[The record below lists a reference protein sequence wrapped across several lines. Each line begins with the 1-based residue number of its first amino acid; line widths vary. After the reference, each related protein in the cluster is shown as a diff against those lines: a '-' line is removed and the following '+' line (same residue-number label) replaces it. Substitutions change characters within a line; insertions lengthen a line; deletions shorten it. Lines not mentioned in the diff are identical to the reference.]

1 MTFEPAEVK
10 LFPKRSAK
18 LIDGSKKIYAYVNW
32 LLNFRVSVFLKSAGK
47 QNNLMPLEIK
57 GSALFMIHFTLM
69 KIDSL
74 YLV

>member
-1 MTFEPAEVK
+1 MA
-10 LFPKRSAK
+10 AK
-18 LIDGSKKIYAYVNW
+18 NAYVNW
-32 LLNFRVSVFLKSAGK
+32 LLNFRVSVFLKSAVK

>member
-1 MTFEPAEVK
+1 MA
-10 LFPKRSAK
+10 AK
-18 LIDGSKKIYAYVNW
+18 NAYVNW
-32 LLNFRVSVFLKSAGK
+32 LLNFRVSVFLKSAVK
-47 QNNLMPLEIK
+47 QNNLMHLEIK

>member
-1 MTFEPAEVK
+1 MA
-10 LFPKRSAK
+10 AK
-18 LIDGSKKIYAYVNW
+18 NAYVNW
-32 LLNFRVSVFLKSAGK
+32 LLNFRVSVFLKSAVK

-57 GSALFMIHFTLM
+57 DSALFMIRFTLFTLM

>member
-1 MTFEPAEVK
+1 MA
-10 LFPKRSAK
+10 AK
-18 LIDGSKKIYAYVNW
+18 NAHVNW
-32 LLNFRVSVFLKSAGK
+32 LLNFTVSVFLKSAVK

-57 GSALFMIHFTLM
+57 DSALFMIRFTLM

>member
-1 MTFEPAEVK
+1 MAVK
-10 LFPKRSAK
+10 N
-18 LIDGSKKIYAYVNW
+18 AYVNNWLYW
-32 LLNFRVSVFLKSAGK
+32 LLNFTVSVFLKSAVK

-57 GSALFMIHFTLM
+57 DSALFMIRFMLM